1 MNWFMI
7 AGGLLVVIGIIFL
20 IKYLIGNTTSN
31 GEKTEIPEIPIE
43 PSIKAKM
50 SYGKIW
56 NWVIPILI
64 ISAIIGAILIVPK
77 YYNKSAGWKSAQ
89 VNAVFSWEKE
99 PSQYGLDPEIRRS
112 IPMEAVI
119 TRNDADVFN
128 FVFYYYSHRGIKEA
142 GVFEGEKTA
151 TGRIEGTWRQDRP
164 KDGGEWYLEQN
175 SQRLFT
181 GKHRDR
187 SGDWIPMKL
196 KIKLN

>member
-7 AGGLLVVIGIIFL
+7 AGSLLVAIGIVFL
-20 IKYLIGNTTSN
+20 IRYLIGNATGN
-31 GEKTEIPEIPIE
+31 DEKTKTPEVPIE
-43 PSIKAKM
+43 SSIKSKM

-64 ISAIIGAILIVPK
+64 ISAVIGVSFFIVPK
-77 YYNKSAGWKSAQ
+77 YYGKAKVTQ
-89 VNAVFSWEKE
+89 VNAVFSWKKE

-112 IPMEAVI
+112 VPMEAMI
-119 TRNDADVFN
+119 TRNDAVFN
-128 FVFYYYSHRGIKEA
+128 FVFYYYRKGIKEE
-142 GVFEGEKTA
+142 GVFEGERTA

-164 KDGGEWYLEQN
+164 KDGGEWYLEEN
-175 SQRLFT
+175 SPRLFT
-181 GKHRDR
+181 GKHMDR

>member
-1 MNWFMI
+1 MNQMWI
-7 AGGLLVVIGIIFL
+7 AFGLLVAIGFGFL
-20 IKYLIGNTTSN
+20 IKFLISN
-31 GEKTEIPEIPIE
+31 GNGGKVKRPQVPITPTPTVE
-43 PSIKAKM
+43 PKM

-56 NWVIPILI
+56 NWIIPILI

-89 VNAVFSWEKE
+89 VDAVFSWKKE

-112 IPMEAVI
+112 VPMEAMI
-119 TRNDADVFN
+119 TRNDAVFN
-128 FVFYYYSHRGIKEA
+128 FVFYYYDKGIKES
-142 GVFEGEKTA
+142 GVFEGERTA

-164 KDGGEWYLEQN
+164 KDGGEWYLEEK
-175 SQRLFT
+175 SPRLFT
-181 GKHRDR
+181 GKHMDR